1 MTRFASDVSSS
12 LWCNTHSSSAA
23 AQRTSRRVEK
33 IRLRLL
39 AHFGADPDEFDLVF
53 VANATAGI
61 KLVTEAFRDAPRGFW
76 LGYHYESHTSIVG
89 ARELAAAHQC
99 YTSDHE
105 VEHMIGNTRGLS
117 TVPMLFAYP
126 AESNM
131 NGRRLPVEWTGRL
144 RNAGLYTLLDA
155 AAFASTAKLDLGESS
170 SAPDFVV
177 LSLYKIFGFPDIGA
191 LIVRKRSGH
200 VFQNRKY
207 FGGGTVHAVSCSE
220 TWHARKFDALHE
232 QLEDGS
238 LPIHNIIA
246 VDPALDV
253 HHQLFGSMEDVS
265 RHCGFL
271 AQRLCEGLR
280 GLQHYNGVAVCELY
294 KGSASFLEYERQGPI
309 LAFNIRDSE
318 ESWIS
323 TTEVEKLAG
332 VKNIQ
337 LRTGGVCNP
346 GGVAASLGL
355 SADDLKSNFAAGQRC
370 GVELDN
376 QNWKPTGVIRVSLG
390 PENII
395 SDVDSFLAFIA
406 DVFVEREA
414 PGNLLSGSS
423 CLLGLTPQ
431 PSSFYVHSL
440 SVYPIKSC
448 CGWTVP
454 YNTPWKIY
462 DEGLAWD
469 REWCVV
475 LAGSGKVM
483 SQKRYARM
491 ALIRPVIDL
500 REGLLKISFADKKS
514 GISPIMVSLYMDST
528 SVGLRA
534 KDMTVCEDDISARV
548 YDDPEVTSFFSRAL
562 GVPCHLGRFPPSDGT
577 TSLRHAKQQLTA
589 QRARPGGDGQ
599 PEGQGAGIES
609 ERRPILLS
617 NESPILVI
625 SRSSLDRLNEQIKAN
640 AGKAVAAEAFRAN
653 IVVAEGQQPGQARA
667 YDEDGW
673 RMMRIGA
680 EHFELLGPCRR
691 CQMVCIDQDTAEQS
705 AEPLL
710 TLAKTRRFDGKIF
723 FGQHACHA
731 RGGAHGRGR
740 GARRATIKVGDAVL
754 PFA

>member
-1 MTRFASDVSSS
+1 MTRFASDITSN

-23 AQRTSRRVEK
+23 AEKTSKRIEK
-33 IRLRLL
+33 TRLRLL
-39 AHFGADPDEFDLVF
+39 KHFGADPDEFDLVF
-53 VANATAGI
+53 IANATAGI
-61 KLVTEAFRDAPRGFW
+61 KLVADAFRDAPGGFW
-76 LGYHYESHTSIVG
+76 FGYHYESHTSIVG
-89 ARELAAAHQC
+89 VRELAAAHKC
-99 YTSDHE
+99 YTSDQE
-105 VEHMIGNTRGLS
+105 VEQVIRSSRGL
-117 TVPMLFAYP
+117 TTIPKLFAYP

-131 NGRRLPVEWTGRL
+131 NGRRLAMEWCEQL
-144 RNAGLYTLLDA
+144 RNAGFYTLLDA
-155 AAFASTAKLDLGESS
+155 AAFASTAKLDLGHFS

-191 LIVRKRSGH
+191 LIVRKRSAI

-220 TWHARKFDALHE
+220 TWHARKYEALHE

-238 LPIHNIIA
+238 LPIHSIIA

-253 HHQLFGSMEDVS
+253 HRELFGSMDDVS

-271 AQRLCEGLR
+271 AQRLYEGLQQ
-280 GLQHYNGVAVCELY
+280 LHHYNGVAVCEMY
-294 KGSASFLEYERQGPI
+294 KNSASFLEYERQGPI
-309 LAFNIRDSE
+309 LAFNIRDSGG
-318 ESWIS
+318 SWIS
-323 TTEVEKLAG
+323 TTEVEKLAS
-332 VKNIQ
+332 VRNIQ

-355 SADDLKSNFAAGQRC
+355 SAADLKINFEAGQRC
-370 GVELDN
+370 GAELDV
-376 QNWKPTGVIRVSLG
+376 QDWKPTGLVRVSLG

-395 SDVDSFLAFIA
+395 LDVDSFLAFIA
-406 DVFVEREA
+406 DIFVEREA
-414 PGNLLSGSS
+414 PGNMANGSS

-431 PSSFYVHSL
+431 VSTFYVHSL

-448 CGWTVP
+448 SGWTIP
-454 YNTPWKIY
+454 YSTPWRIY

-475 LAGSGKVM
+475 LAGSGRVM
-483 SQKRYARM
+483 SQKRYPRM

-500 REGLLKISFADKKS
+500 REGLLKISFAGKKS
-514 GISPIMVSLYMDST
+514 NISSLMIPLYMDP
-528 SVGLRA
+528 GLRA
-534 KDMTVCEDDISARV
+534 KDMAVCEDNITARV
-548 YDDPEVTSFFSRAL
+548 YDNPEVTSFFSAAL

-577 TSLRHAKQQLTA
+577 KSLRHAKPQLTA
-589 QRARPGGDGQ
+589 QRTPRRGGGQ
-599 PEGQGAGIES
+599 LDGQGAGIES
-609 ERRPILLS
+609 ESRPILLS

-653 IVVAEGQQPGQARA
+653 IVVAENREQPGHERP

-673 RMMRIGA
+673 RTMRIGG

-705 AEPLL
+705 PEPLL

-731 RGGAHGRGR
+731 GGGGHGRGR

-754 PFA
+754 PFV

>member
-1 MTRFASDVSSS
+1 MTRFASVITSN

-23 AQRTSRRVEK
+23 AARTSKQIER

-39 AHFGADPDEFDLVF
+39 DHFGANPEEFDLVF
-53 VANATAGI
+53 VTNATAGI
-61 KLVTEAFRDAPRGFW
+61 KLVAEAFRDGPGGFW
-76 LGYHYESHTSIVG
+76 FGYHYESHTSIVG
-89 ARELAAAHQC
+89 VRELAAAHRC
-99 YTSDHE
+99 YTSDEE
-105 VEHMIGNTRGLS
+105 VEQMTGSGRDLS
-117 TVPMLFAYP
+117 TTLNLFAFP

-131 NGRRLPVEWTGRL
+131 NGRRLPMEWCEQL
-144 RNAGLYTLLDA
+144 RNDGFYTLLDA
-155 AAFASTAKLDLGESS
+155 AAFASTAKLDLGDFS

-191 LIVRKRSGH
+191 LVVRKRSAA

-220 TWHARKFDALHE
+220 TWHARKYEALHE

-253 HHQLFGSMEDVS
+253 HRELFGSMDDVS

-271 AQRLCEGLR
+271 AQRLYEGLR
-280 GLQHYNGVAVCELY
+280 RLHHYNGQAVCKVY
-294 KGSASFLEYERQGPI
+294 KNSASFLEHKRQGPI
-309 LAFNIRDSE
+309 LAFNIRDSGG
-318 ESWIS
+318 SWMS
-323 TTEVEKLAG
+323 TTEVEKLAS
-332 VKNIQ
+332 VRNIQ

-355 SADDLKSNFAAGQRC
+355 SAADLKINFEAGQRC
-370 GVELDN
+370 GVEPDA
-376 QNWKPTGVIRVSLG
+376 QDWKPTGVVRASLG

-395 SDVDSFLAFIA
+395 SDVDSFLAFVA
-406 DVFVEREA
+406 DVFVERGA
-414 PGNLLSGSS
+414 PGNMANGSS

-431 PSSFYVHSL
+431 GSMFYVQSL

-448 CGWTVP
+448 SGWSIPSGTS
-454 YNTPWKIY
+454 WRIY

-475 LAGSGKVM
+475 LAGSGKIM
-483 SQKRYARM
+483 SQKRYPRM

-500 REGLLKISFADKKS
+500 REGLLKIAFADKKS
-514 GISPIMVSLYMDST
+514 SISPIMIPLYMDP
-528 SVGLRA
+528 GLRA
-534 KDMTVCEDDISARV
+534 KDMTVCEDDITARV
-548 YDDPEVTSFFSRAL
+548 YDDPEVTSFFSGAL

-577 TSLRHAKQQLTA
+577 RSLRHSKLQLTA
-589 QRARPGGDGQ
+589 QRTRRGGDV
-599 PEGQGAGIES
+599 QGAGIES

-625 SRSSLDRLNEQIKAN
+625 SRSSLDRLNKQITAN

-653 IVVAEGQQPGQARA
+653 IVVAEKGHERP

-673 RMMRIGA
+673 RMMQIGG
-680 EHFELLGPCRR
+680 ETFELLGPCRR
-691 CQMVCIDQDTAEQS
+691 CQMVCIDQDTAQQS

-710 TLAKTRRFDGKIF
+710 TLAKTRRFDGKIY

-731 RGGAHGRGR
+731 GGGGHGRGR
-740 GARRATIKVGDAVL
+740 GARRATIKVGDTVL
-754 PFA
+754 PFV